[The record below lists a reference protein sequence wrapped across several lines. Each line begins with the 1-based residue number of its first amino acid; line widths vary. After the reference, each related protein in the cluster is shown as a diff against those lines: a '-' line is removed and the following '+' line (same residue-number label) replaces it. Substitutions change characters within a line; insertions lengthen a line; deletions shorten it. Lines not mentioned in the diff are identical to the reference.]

1 MSNVV
6 FKDNLSPR
14 ELERVE
20 RLFAADKKQP
30 VTAWLYWLCT
40 GIFGGHRFYLKDPLG
55 AVIILFFSGMT
66 AFSYFYLTKLPV
78 GLLPFYITGGCLFLL
93 LLIDA
98 CTLPGRI
105 RRANDQIEAKIIIQV
120 TSPGKYS

>member
-55 AVIILFFSGMT
+55 AVIILFFQRNDR
-66 AFSYFYLTKLPV
+66 
-78 GLLPFYITGGCLFLL
+78 IFLL
-93 LLIDA
+93 LPDKIAGRPSPLLYYRGVP
-98 CTLPGRI
+98 LP
-105 RRANDQIEAKIIIQV
+105 AAAH
-120 TSPGKYS
+120 